1 MGTVITFTTSRDTV
15 VITGDDPNA
24 GPTYDVLDQWYSV
37 QADLRYAKRP
47 GAPGA
52 FAPERSFPNDLLVS
66 VEGQFFAETTADA
79 LAMRERLSGLYD
91 DGLEVTMTVA
101 DDLRTTTRAV
111 HVEAVAFPWT
121 ARREIRFTVDARAAD
136 PRRYGDTQS
145 DETALAVPGG
155 GLIFPLVFPLDF
167 GVATVDGRVDT
178 VNAGTTA
185 TSTRFVVSGGGM
197 PDGFIL
203 ANVSTGQRVTYVGP
217 VASSNSIVLDFEARV
232 AFINGTA
239 PGSRFLSSPEWW
251 QVPAGSTLQ
260 VQFLARGETT
270 GTPTLSAATASAYY

>member
-15 VITGDDPNA
+15 VITGDEPYS

-47 GAPGA
+47 GAPGS
-52 FAPERSFPNDLLVS
+52 FAPQRSFPNDLLVS
-66 VEGQFFAETTADA
+66 VEGQFFGETPADA
-79 LAMRERLSGLYD
+79 LAMRERLTGLYD

-101 DDLRTTTRAV
+101 DDLRTTTRVV
-111 HVEAVAFPWT
+111 HVESVSFPWT
-121 ARREIRFTVDARAAD
+121 ARREIGYSIDARAAD

-145 DETALAVPGG
+145 DSAALAVPGG
-155 GLIFPLVFPLDF
+155 GLAFPLVLPLDF
-167 GVATVDGRVDT
+167 GIVTTDGRVDT
-178 VNAGTTA
+178 INAGTTA
-185 TSTRFVVSGGGM
+185 TSTRFVVDGGDM
-197 PDGFIL
+197 PDGFVLI
-203 ANVSTGQRVTYVGP
+203 NVATGQQVTYVGP
-217 VASSNSIVLDFEARV
+217 VANSTSVVLDFAARV

-239 PGSRFLSSPEWW
+239 PASRFLSSPEWW